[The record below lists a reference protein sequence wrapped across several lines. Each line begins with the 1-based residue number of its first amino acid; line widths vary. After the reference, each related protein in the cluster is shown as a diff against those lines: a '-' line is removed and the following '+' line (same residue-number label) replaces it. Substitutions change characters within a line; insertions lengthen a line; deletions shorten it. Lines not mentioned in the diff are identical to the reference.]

1 LTATPFRWPVLTR
14 WASIWASKSFK
25 TIIDM
30 KNTMQAYKKLPFLL
44 LLLFSLMLPNACQ
57 KDLLEPEPINQFGE
71 GVIFNTPDRFVSLLN
86 GLYDAM
92 KSGNYYGG
100 RFIVYGDIRGEEFL
114 NETGNL
120 VTGAATWN
128 HTVVSTTNEVNNLWT
143 AIYFTINYCNIY
155 IDGAEKNKAV
165 VGDDAKVQSYIAEA
179 RFIRAVCYQSLLTL
193 YCRPYADG
201 NGSQLGVPLRIRPE
215 TGISNNNLVRSTV
228 AEVYNQILQ
237 DLDFAIQN
245 LPAKQVTTLQ
255 NVTRAHQHSAIAF
268 KTRVLLNMGRYGDL
282 ITEAN
287 KIVSA
292 AAPFKAPATGVEH
305 QLQANIKN
313 VFTAPYTTTESIFSM
328 PFTSTDLPGTQN
340 GLGHYHNPAPRGNGE
355 YALNKVGI
363 IGDSVHFP
371 ASDARRQFV
380 TASGAKF
387 FMSKF
392 AAGPEHLDY
401 APVIRYAEVLL
412 NLAEAEARQNGVNQR
427 AVDLLNAVRGR
438 SDAAVQFTTADF
450 ANGDELAAA
459 ILVERRIELL
469 GEGFRS
475 SDCMRL
481 LQPIPGKSNVS
492 TIQPT
497 DKAYIWPI
505 PSLEIAAN
513 KDCVQNP

>member
-1 LTATPFRWPVLTR
+1 
-14 WASIWASKSFK
+14 
-25 TIIDM
+25 M
-30 KNTMQAYKKLPFLL
+30 KNTLQSYKKSMLL
-44 LLLFSLMLPNACQ
+44 LVMLVGLLLPNSCQ

-100 RFIVYGDIRGEEFL
+100 RFFVYGDIRGEEFL

-128 HTVVSTTNEVNNLWT
+128 HTVVPTTNEVNNLWT

-165 VGDDAKVQSYIAEA
+165 VNDDAKVQSYIAEA

-215 TGISNNNLVRSTV
+215 TGLANNNLARSTV
-228 AEVYNQILQ
+228 SEVYNQILQ

-245 LPAKQVTTLQ
+245 LPLKQATTLQ

-268 KTRVLLNMGRYGDL
+268 KTRVLLIMGRYGDL

-292 AAPFKAPATGVEH
+292 TAPFKAPSTGVEH

-313 VFTAPYTTTESIFSM
+313 VFSTPYTTTESIFSM
-328 PFTSTDLPGTQN
+328 PFTSNDLPGVQN
-340 GLGHYHNPAPRGNGE
+340 GLGLYYNPAPRGNGE
-355 YALNKVGI
+355 YALNIAGI
-363 IGDSVHFP
+363 VGDSAHFP

-380 TASGAKF
+380 AASGAKLF
-387 FMSKF
+387 LSKF
-392 AAGPEHLDY
+392 PAGPEHLDY
-401 APVIRYAEVLL
+401 APVIRYAEILL

-427 AVDLLNAVRGR
+427 SVDLLNAVRGR
-438 SDAAVQFTTADF
+438 SDASVIFDIADFTTAD
-450 ANGDELAAA
+450 ELIDA
-459 ILVERRIELL
+459 ILIERRIELI

-475 SDCMRL
+475 LDCMRL
-481 LQPIPGKSNVS
+481 LKPIPGKSNVAAV
-492 TIQPT
+492 QPT
-497 DKAYIWPI
+497 ESKYIWPI